1 MRTFPILG
9 LLFLAAMAFVPG
21 KSFAQTQ
28 NHELGIRFSGL
39 TDLNVIYKRQKAPK
53 TFHRFRIATT
63 TLAYARTTNPD
74 NQDIFNLNLGVAYG
88 VENRVA
94 IADKIHFIHGWEP
107 FVFMSSTF
115 DGTGFFATLNPGIGY
130 VLGFQLDFNKNFYLG
145 LETIPNLSASINTS
159 DFLNSFQVNAGFNSN
174 FVALSLV
181 YCFSTS
187 ED

>member
-74 NQDIFNLNLGVAYG
+74 NQDIFNLNL
-88 VENRVA
+88 ENMSHPEFWYYSV
-94 IADKIHFIHGWEP
+94 FLELV
-107 FVFMSSTF
+107 FV
-115 DGTGFFATLNPGIGY
+115 DW
-130 VLGFQLDFNKNFYLG
+130 LGC
-145 LETIPNLSASINTS
+145 EASNYQS
-159 DFLNSFQVNAGFNSN
+159 
-174 FVALSLV
+174 
-181 YCFSTS
+181 
-187 ED
+187 